1 MPMRILYTTLLLAV
15 LSATAL
21 AQNPCDDL
29 NAGFQVTVDGP
40 VAIFHTGSNS
50 NQHYIWYFGDG
61 TSGEGPQ
68 PVHTYSAPGTY
79 TACLAAWAWNT
90 QTQDTC
96 WADHCE
102 TVVITGPDPVSYTHL
117 TLPTNR
123 EV

>member
-50 NQHYIWYFGDG
+50 NQHYIC
-61 TSGEGPQ
+61 
-68 PVHTYSAPGTY
+68 APG
-79 TACLAAWAWNT
+79 CSLAFPYVRHQQAKLVLALKMR
-90 QTQDTC
+90 
-96 WADHCE
+96 
-102 TVVITGPDPVSYTHL
+102 PLSY
-117 TLPTNR
+117 
-123 EV
+123 